1 MTPAKLIT
9 RAVAERTAGIAEA
22 GSKAAWI
29 QGLLSATVETHTDPD
44 TGVTID
50 AEVDVDRPEV
60 FAGRV
65 AALAPL
71 VVKVRKRFV
80 CPVWASPPGHT
91 FTVGDPVVVARVGR
105 ALFVFGGGVL

>member
-1 MTPAKLIT
+1 MTPAKLIA
-9 RAVAERTAGIAEA
+9 RAVAERAAGIAEA

-50 AEVDVDRPEV
+50 TEVDVDRPEV

-71 VVKVRKRFV
+71 VVRVRGRFV

>member
-1 MTPAKLIT
+1 MTPAKKIAL
-9 RAVAERTAGIAEA
+9 AVAERASGITEA
-22 GSKAAWI
+22 GSKAAWR
-29 QGLLSATVETHTDPD
+29 QGLLSATVERHTDPD
-44 TGVTID
+44 TGVTVDSEID
-50 AEVDVDRPEV
+50 TDRPEV

-71 VVKVRKRFV
+71 VVKVRRRYI

-105 ALFVFGGGVL
+105 ALFVFGGEVL